1 MNFDT
6 FPDDDSPD
14 LSDEEIAAAMD
25 TVDAPAFSRMLI
37 SFSCPSCGT
46 IGNVVHHERRRR
58 KPDHF
63 TRVTFRC
70 ANAHTVVKTF
80 RINWVAP

>member
-1 MNFDT
+1 MTFDE

-14 LSDEEIAAAMD
+14 LSDEEIAAA
-25 TVDAPAFSRMLI
+25 TVTADATTFARMLI

-46 IGNVVHHERRRR
+46 ISTDVHHERRRR

-70 ANAHTVVKTF
+70 QNAHSVVKTF